1 MRRAPLHPRQ
11 LLVIALGSFAMMFF
25 VMLAQAPDLG
35 SLDFSLHL
43 DSGPAVSAQDA
54 PAPPA
59 DPFVPQLDE
68 VGPFARSG
76 G

>member
-1 MRRAPLHPRQ
+1 
-11 LLVIALGSFAMMFF
+11 

-59 DPFVPQLDE
+59 DPFVPQL
-68 VGPFARSG
+68 G
-76 G
+76 GRPVRALRRLDG